1 MQYKHNRLSFLLLLC
16 KFMLILLKREM
27 QDLKKESDI
36 LLAIPPHEHIVQII
50 GICID
55 SRHFGI
61 ILEYVD
67 DDLSNLLSSHTSDP
81 YMDEWRNKLDMTC
94 QIADGMKHLHG
105 LHPQIIH
112 RDLKPNNILVK
123 TFLPRYTCKARNI
136 IFKISILERSGFIC
150 VMYILKTYI

>member
-1 MQYKHNRLSFLLLLC
+1 
-16 KFMLILLKREM
+16 MLILLKREM

-36 LLAIPPHEHIVQII
+36 LLAIPTHKRSVQIV

-61 ILEYVD
+61 ILEYID
-67 DDLSNLLSSHTSDP
+67 DDLSTLISSQTSDP

-105 LHPQIIH
+105 LHPPVIH
-112 RDLKPNNILVK
+112 RDLKPNNILVR
-123 TFLPRYTCKARNI
+123 TSLPRYICKARNI
-136 IFKISILERSGFIC
+136 VFKISILELSGSPC
-150 VMYILKTYI
+150 VMYILHTYI